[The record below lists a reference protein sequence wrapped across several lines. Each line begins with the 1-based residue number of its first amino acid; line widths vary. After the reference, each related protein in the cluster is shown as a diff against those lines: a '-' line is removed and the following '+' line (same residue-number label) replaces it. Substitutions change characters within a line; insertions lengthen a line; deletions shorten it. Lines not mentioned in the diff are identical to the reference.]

1 MAGPP
6 MEWLDISTA
15 PIDGREILIGAFSDE
30 GAWVIEVVV
39 ATQDEFQGDDWGVTR
54 NICPYT
60 HWHDI
65 EAPPFPVSFQ

>member
-15 PIDGREILIGAFSDE
+15 PIDGREILIGVFGED
-30 GAWVIEVVV
+30 GAWIIDIVR
-39 ATQDEFQGDDWGVTR
+39 ATEFEFCGDDWGFSR
-54 NICPYT
+54 NLCTHT

-65 EAPPFPVSFQ
+65 DAPPFPVSF